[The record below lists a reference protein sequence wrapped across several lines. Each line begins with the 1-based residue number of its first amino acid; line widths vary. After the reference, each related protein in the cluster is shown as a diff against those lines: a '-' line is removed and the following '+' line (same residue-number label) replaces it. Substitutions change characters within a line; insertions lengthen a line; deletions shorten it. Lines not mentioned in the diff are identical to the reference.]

1 MSSSSYRRSVA
12 LCCCS
17 RRPRTLELPVAEELV
32 IMEHLEIFQAN
43 GFGFVVNPDAQ
54 AGRRVRMTAVP
65 FSKNT
70 RFGEQDVHE
79 LASILADRPGRMARL
94 PRVRAMFASR
104 ACRSAIMIGR
114 PLSNVA
120 MTKLVAGMARL
131 EQPWNCPHGR
141 PTIRHL
147 VDVRD
152 VQSASRSKGIEP

>member
-1 MSSSSYRRSVA
+1 V
-12 LCCCS
+12 LD
-17 RRPRTLELPVAEELV
+17 LPVAEELV
-32 IMEHLEIFQAN
+32 ITDHMDIFRAN
-43 GFGFVVNPDAQ
+43 GFRFKLDVDAA
-54 AGRRVRMTAVP
+54 AGKRVSLTAVP

-70 RFGEQDVHE
+70 RFGEEDVHE

-114 PLSNVA
+114 HLSIVS
-120 MTKLVAGMARL
+120 MTKLVAGMTKL

-152 VQSASRSKGIEP
+152 VQFASRSAFADG